1 MDITIV
7 LTKVMK
13 QIVRQLP
20 VPTTSFSALTVA
32 PIERQN
38 VLQNLNFATENET
51 VKMELTKNRR
61 VRPLLVPLWDV
72 NINVAH
78 R

>member
-38 VLQNLNFATENET
+38 VSQNLNFAMENET
-51 VKMELTKNRR
+51 AKMELTKNQR
-61 VRPLLVPLWDV
+61 VRQLRAPLWV
-72 NINVAH
+72 ANINVAH